1 MYLSPAVRTM
11 RDDPTAGAQARLV
24 IRLQSGTSTAAV
36 QDAVVAYARLDG
48 ETSFGNL
55 HATADET
62 AVADLLGALPDGI
75 AAVETRIAVAEETGA
90 EE

>member
-1 MYLSPAVRTM
+1 M
-11 RDDPTAGAQARLV
+11 RDDPTDGAQARLV
-24 IRLQSGTSTAAV
+24 IRPGNDTPAKAVRDDVAAH
-36 QDAVVAYARLDG
+36 ATLDG

-62 AVADLLGALPDGI
+62 AVADLLGALPDGV
-75 AAVETRIAVAEETGA
+75 AAVETRVAVADEIGA